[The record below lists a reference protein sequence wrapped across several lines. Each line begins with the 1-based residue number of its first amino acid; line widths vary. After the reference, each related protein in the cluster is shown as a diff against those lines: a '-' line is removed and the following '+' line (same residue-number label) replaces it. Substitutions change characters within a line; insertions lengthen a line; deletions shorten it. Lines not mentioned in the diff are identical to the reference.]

1 MNPQAKSRPVDA
13 EARPTPAA
21 VESAVSGDALPAQR
35 KEKAPATE
43 EDGEP
48 DWLLVL
54 LRALGALTV

>member
-1 MNPQAKSRPVDA
+1 MKTQASSSRVDA
-13 EARPTPAA
+13 DARPSPAA
-21 VESAVSGDALPAQR
+21 VESAAGGDALPAQD

-54 LRALGALTV
+54 LRALGAWTV